1 MRVRTV
7 AGALVLAAVGLVG
20 CSGQGVGAHKGD
32 GGSRPG
38 LPAKSIARL
47 SLPVGYDANAG
58 WDTTIAGV
66 PKRVTGMPL
75 VAVPGAGEVASIH
88 GASNGWTTIVRA
100 ADTGRIAWTS
110 APWQPPLPGDTEA
123 SRTPGVVVVKQA
135 SREYLVTYAE
145 GIRGKDALHDGSS
158 VVALAVYAAVGH
170 GTAVKPLRRIELPV
184 ADDPVV
190 RVTASGDRLLVG
202 LGDGMYPAR
211 SLAVDV
217 VTGERTTYDGPDEL
231 LSPCVEADCAG
242 GRVIAATAR
251 GPLIGVDN
259 GGFGLAGHWFSDSVR
274 PAGTERTGDLAPFNG
289 LAYGAVDGHVL
300 AGWQTP
306 DKEDGTAADPVWSV
320 HELTTGRLQASVTC
334 GYSLHNEINAGNYGA
349 SREYDLVASPGGR
362 YVGAGPVAFD
372 LRLGKG
378 LCLARS
384 GDRRAISLVAI
395 RDDGTAY
402 GAVQQDAADE
412 ATPVQ
417 VDLTKGPDTAKVL
430 KAGTLVPYVTDVR
443 GSGLFLSRDAE
454 KALRVSLRRER

>member
-7 AGALVLAAVGLVG
+7 AGALVLAAVGLTG
-20 CSGQGVGAHKGD
+20 CGGQGDGADKGD
-32 GGSRPG
+32 GGSPS
-38 LPAKSIARL
+38 AKSLARL
-47 SLPVGYDANAG
+47 SLPAAYDAGAG
-58 WDTTIAGV
+58 WDTTISGV

-75 VAVPGAGEVASIH
+75 VAVPGAGEIASIH
-88 GASNGWTTIVRA
+88 GAPNGWTTLVRA
-100 ADTGRIAWTS
+100 ADTGRITWTS
-110 APWQPPLPGDTEA
+110 APWQTPLPGDTGTP
-123 SRTPGVVVVKQA
+123 RTPGVTVVEQDG
-135 SREYLVTYAE
+135 REYLVTYAE

-158 VVALAVYAAVGH
+158 AVALAVYAADGH

-202 LGDGMYPAR
+202 LGDGMYPER

-217 VTGERTTYDGPDEL
+217 VTGRSTAYDGPDEL

-251 GPLIGVDN
+251 GPLVGVDN
-259 GGFGLAGHWFSDSVR
+259 GGFGLVGHWFSDSVR

-300 AGWQTP
+300 AGWRTP

-320 HELTTGRLQASVTC
+320 HELATGRIQAYMTC
-334 GYSLHNEINAGNYGA
+334 GYGLNNEIGKGNHGA
-349 SREYDLVASPGGR
+349 SRAYDLVASPDGR
-362 YVGAGPVAFD
+362 YLAAGPVAFD
-372 LRLGKG
+372 LRRGKG
-378 LCLARS
+378 VCLARS
-384 GDRRAISLVAI
+384 GDRKAIAIVAI

-430 KAGTLVPYVTDVR
+430 GAGTLVPYVTDVR

-454 KALRVSLRRER
+454 KALRVSLRRAR

>member
-7 AGALVLAAVGLVG
+7 AGALALAAVLTG
-20 CSGQGVGAHKGD
+20 CGGQGDGDHKDG
-32 GGSRPG
+32 GGSRPSA
-38 LPAKSIARL
+38 PAKSLARL
-47 SLPVGYDANAG
+47 SLPAAYDARAG
-58 WDTTIAGV
+58 WDTTISGV
-66 PKRVTGMPL
+66 PQRVTGMPL

-110 APWQPPLPGDTEA
+110 APWQTPLPADTETP
-123 SRTPGVVVVKQA
+123 RTPGVTVVEQDG
-135 SREYLVTYAE
+135 REYLVTYAE

-158 VVALAVYAAVGH
+158 VVALAVYAADGH
-170 GTAVKPLRRIELPV
+170 GTSVKPLRRIELPV
-184 ADDPVV
+184 DGDPAV

-202 LGDGMYPAR
+202 LGDGMYPGR

-217 VTGERTTYDGPDEL
+217 VTGRSTAYDGPDEL

-242 GRVIAATAR
+242 GRVVAATAR
-251 GPLIGVDN
+251 GPLVGVDN

-320 HELTTGRLQASVTC
+320 HELATGRLQASMTC
-334 GYSLHNEINAGNYGA
+334 GYGLGNRINAGNYGA
-349 SREYDLVASPGGR
+349 SREYDLVASPDGR
-362 YVGAGPVAFD
+362 YLAAGPVAFD
-372 LRLGKG
+372 LRRGKG
-378 LCLARS
+378 VCLARS
-384 GDRRAISLVAI
+384 GDRKAIAIVAI

-417 VDLTKGPDTAKVL
+417 VNLTKGPDTAKVL
-430 KAGTLVPYVTDVR
+430 GAGTLVPYLTDVR

-454 KALRVSLRRER
+454 KALRVSLRRGR